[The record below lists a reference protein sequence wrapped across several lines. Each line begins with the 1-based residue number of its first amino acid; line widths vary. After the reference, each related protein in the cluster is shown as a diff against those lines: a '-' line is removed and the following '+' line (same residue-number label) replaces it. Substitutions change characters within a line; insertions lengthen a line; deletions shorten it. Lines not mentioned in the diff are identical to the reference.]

1 MDTHEEYTKLIKE
14 RYERFAQ
21 ESYEQRG
28 YYSCALFAPYQ
39 YENEEVMLAYIKQ
52 NPIATLKEVSDYF
65 SEITPPGLAP
75 GDDGADL
82 LED

>member
-14 RYERFAQ
+14 RYEHLRNQSYEMMGDYDWALLAP
-21 ESYEQRG
+21 ESYCVET
-28 YYSCALFAPYQ
+28 P
-39 YENEEVMLAYIKQ
+39 MLSYVKKHPNASLREICK
-52 NPIATLKEVSDYF
+52 YF

>member
-14 RYERFAQ
+14 RYEHLAP
-21 ESYEQRG
+21 ESYEQQG
-28 YYSCALFAPYQ
+28 YYYCALYAPYQ
-39 YENEEVMLAYIKQ
+39 YETEEAMLAYIKQ
-52 NPIATLKEVSDYF
+52 NPTATLKEVFDYF
-65 SEITPPGLAP
+65 GEITPPGLAP